1 MSSSAT
7 DTTMSKPVAENEFA
21 NGSAGAA
28 QEPSPIASALNKKV
42 GIRDKLIRNTAP
54 KKVILL
60 FIFLRKSLVGL
71 PALMPGINPP
81 YC

>member
-28 QEPSPIASALNKKV
+28 HVPSPIASALNKKV
-42 GIRDKLIRNTAP
+42 GMRDKHIRNTAP
-54 KKVILL
+54 KNVILL
-60 FIFLRKSLVGL
+60 LIFLRKSLVGL
-71 PALMPGINPP
+71 PALIPGINPP